1 MLILKKC
8 TCCMEK
14 NGNKGCGNGNGNAA
28 PQCTAYGTNIAG
40 TGVGTCAL
48 SPSPTGTNHDNFV
61 CDFM

>member
-1 MLILKKC
+1 
-8 TCCMEK
+8 MEK
-14 NGNKGCGNGNGNAA
+14 NGNKGCGNGNGLAA

-48 SPSPTGTNHDNFV
+48 SPSPTGTNDDSFV